1 MPDTACFTISDY
13 SHLQKVLKL
22 CLTGVSG
29 FQFQHDRKALH
40 QITSSAAL
48 AASRLAVMVLVIPGG
63 AATASPGS
71 ENFVISWHSIF
82 VGTPLFWRREEGRVG
97 GAKLGVVGAG
107 LGPRRGGLACSGQP
121 GPGGWNGKVGGR
133 RTAISALEIRK
144 QSVRNDW
151 RGQISTQKIKVKASK
166 NNHCANEIDQVLH
179 RRK

>member
-107 LGPRRGGLACSGQP
+107 GRAGPAPRGAGLFWPAGT
-121 GPGGWNGKVGGR
+121 GRVEREGGR
-133 RTAISALEIRK
+133 AQDCNFCTG
-144 QSVRNDW
+144 D
-151 RGQISTQKIKVKASK
+151 SK
-166 NNHCANEIDQVLH
+166 TKCT
-179 RRK
+179 K